1 MKKTIYALF
10 AVLIAMALTACSP
23 KNKVLATD
31 SVAVNGQTYQVELVQ
46 TKYVAPPSESESILW
61 LKPVYGYY
69 GTFALRVQT
78 TDGKQTDLYV
88 LNPLFDDRTMMFP
101 GVYESRQT
109 MAECW
114 VDYNGDGRLD
124 MAVGQWSTNYTQMQ
138 YVILSLTA
146 DGKIEQLPID
156 GKYIVSEDVMNDD
169 PYRADL
175 LREHDGRTVLTNYRD
190 LSSGGHLLSR
200 FEVYAWDGTQ
210 FAKTGEYFD

>member
-1 MKKTIYALF
+1 
-10 AVLIAMALTACSP
+10 MALTACPP

-31 SVAVNGQTYQVELVQ
+31 SVAVNGQTYQAELVQ
-46 TKYVAPPSESESILW
+46 TKYVAPPSESEGILRQ
-61 LKPVYGYY
+61 KPVYGYY

-78 TDGKQTDLYV
+78 ADGKQTDLYV

-101 GVYESRQT
+101 GVYGSWRT
-109 MAECW
+109 TAECW

-124 MAVGQWSTNYTQMQ
+124 MTVGQWSTNDMQMQ

-156 GKYIVSEDVMNDD
+156 GKYIVSENVMNDD

-175 LREHDGRTVLTNYRD
+175 LREHDGRTVLTNCLN
-190 LSSGGHLLSR
+190 LSSTGHMRSR
-200 FEVYAWDGTQ
+200 FVYAWDGTQ